1 LKKLKSYNSSFNDA
15 FKGFLIFG
23 STQIVLTIVA
33 LIKTKFVAIYI
44 GIEGVGIHSILNS
57 NANLF
62 TSLCGVGVA
71 TASISYFSKSK
82 DFKNLFNNLFTI
94 ITFFGLIGV
103 TLLILFSEEL
113 SYLFFDDPSF
123 QNQIIIISLIIF
135 FSNFT
140 NLKKSLLQSLGKR
153 KSLSISSILSSILGL
168 STIIIYA
175 YAGKDGIAYALIL
188 SSLIAFFVFL
198 FIKPLIFKLEF
209 KKTIYY
215 LKENKRIL
223 SLGVALVFSGF
234 YFQMLSNI
242 LNIIIVKNGMLSDVG
257 QFQASLSITNQA
269 VGLIFTALALD
280 YFPRLSSSI
289 DDPEKVAKVV
299 RNQISL
305 VLIFIGPL
313 LGCLIV
319 FIRPLIK
326 ILLTE
331 EFLQITLLSS
341 LLLFSMLFKS
351 IQWCL
356 GYILI
361 AEGKSKK
368 YLRTEI
374 IGITIFFLIVIISYL
389 HKGIIGLGFGYIYAY
404 IFYLIYYI
412 FITFE
417 ISKNIFNKKIL
428 VHFIIILAFAST
440 LLITEFFEFRQIFS
454 YLIKIILLLFLII
467 YSFKQFQ
474 INSKQTN

>member
-153 KSLSISSILSSILGL
+153 KSL
-168 STIIIYA
+168 
-175 YAGKDGIAYALIL
+175 
-188 SSLIAFFVFL
+188 
-198 FIKPLIFKLEF
+198 
-209 KKTIYY
+209 
-215 LKENKRIL
+215 
-223 SLGVALVFSGF
+223 
-234 YFQMLSNI
+234 
-242 LNIIIVKNGMLSDVG
+242 
-257 QFQASLSITNQA
+257 
-269 VGLIFTALALD
+269 
-280 YFPRLSSSI
+280 
-289 DDPEKVAKVV
+289 
-299 RNQISL
+299 
-305 VLIFIGPL
+305 
-313 LGCLIV
+313 
-319 FIRPLIK
+319 
-326 ILLTE
+326 
-331 EFLQITLLSS
+331 
-341 LLLFSMLFKS
+341 
-351 IQWCL
+351 
-356 GYILI
+356 
-361 AEGKSKK
+361 
-368 YLRTEI
+368 
-374 IGITIFFLIVIISYL
+374 
-389 HKGIIGLGFGYIYAY
+389 
-404 IFYLIYYI
+404 
-412 FITFE
+412 
-417 ISKNIFNKKIL
+417 
-428 VHFIIILAFAST
+428 
-440 LLITEFFEFRQIFS
+440 
-454 YLIKIILLLFLII
+454 
-467 YSFKQFQ
+467 
-474 INSKQTN
+474 